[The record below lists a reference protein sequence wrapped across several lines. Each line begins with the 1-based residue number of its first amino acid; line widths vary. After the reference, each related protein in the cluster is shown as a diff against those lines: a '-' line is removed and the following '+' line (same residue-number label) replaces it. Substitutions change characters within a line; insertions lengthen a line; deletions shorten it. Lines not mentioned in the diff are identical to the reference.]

1 MLRIAQATTRR
12 CLGACL
18 VRWNSSVGPVEPPQT
33 ASGGLAPAFV
43 DPANA
48 RMDLSGPNPEIY
60 NRIVAELKERR
71 RKRITLADAA
81 WREQYQRQVR
91 LRAAERKPLKH
102 GFVAGAIATA
112 LREATISPQ
121 TAGAA
126 LGVGDVVALADDST
140 AFYLVVGVPAS
151 LDAPHYTFVN
161 KEGEVVFGRRD
172 CVRLRF
178 PRAIPADLDVFL
190 RTLVL
195 AETKWRNVAP
205 VGYPD
210 ANFTRLEAA
219 WPQED
224 QAGGATKG
232 TQGGGD
238 GGSATYKAAA
248 AGSATVGAN
257 DAAASGTAAVG
268 ASDAAASA
276 ASSGAPGAA
285 ADDDLII
292 SSAALQLLTNTNVV
306 TYQVTWYARSLY
318 SAPLRDLAIRTA
330 AGVQSVKR
338 RLEALHRLLQF
349 DPDGEPLDSPR
360 TVSIF
365 ELMQYLRHVELSDVE
380 LVERTVGGE
389 THAVRDRARE
399 LCRLAGVDGSA
410 MQGPRIDAYP
420 IATYLAVVLALRHQS
435 RLWNLNQQTPSNPP
449 LSVTVLPVA
458 NVAAMRR
465 VVLALKLGQLTTQF
479 AQCVVAT
486 GAERPPLYRDLV
498 KLIKDYIAGNFGCD
512 PEAETAVVL
521 VIRKVE
527 ELLPQGRPMGAG
539 PPPTFEYSKMRAYE
553 ILHHLGECA
562 GGWENPAAWLYALQ
576 LPGRGV
582 LHAADADERYF
593 EYLDAAA
600 PEPAEDPL
608 RSVRRDFAAPVYC
621 IDAETAHEIDDG
633 VLIEAADGVYTV
645 TVHVANPT
653 SYISPTLPLARIA
666 FDRGTTTYMP
676 EGATMMLPQF
686 MARMA
691 GLGVD
696 GRRTRTFYVQFEV
709 SRTAVEQ
716 YLATRDAALLSGIRK
731 TMASSASVGFGTV
744 SNFPQGYTYTRV
756 NEVLNS
762 KANAL
767 AYKLGAALDA
777 DATNLF
783 RLHDVA
789 TVLRDIRVTVGGAL
803 SIAGRN
809 SSIRVG
815 ASEPPGALELTL
827 PNGPTIAIGTTD
839 QGLQSKSQLL
849 VSECM
854 VGANALASSFA
865 KRHGIALIH
874 RTQDM
879 NLDALIAQEIR
890 DLMPQGQELDPESM
904 HKLLPFL
911 TSARL
916 ETQASTHQSL
926 GVEGYATV
934 TSPLRRFVDMVHHWK
949 FADFLLGSKLFSNLQ
964 LAYIGC
970 HLQSRELVNKQGQR
984 FAINFW
990 AGLFL
995 KHHCLNVEQ
1004 GKAEPIELKLLV
1016 QSKPKGGLAR
1026 VQLVNVAGISAD
1038 LMVTTELLQRLGA
1051 DLSIGTTIEGVFDFE
1066 KLDYIEHEIL
1076 LKLAQ

>member
-12 CLGACL
+12 CLGARL
-18 VRWNSSVGPVEPPQT
+18 RSS
-33 ASGGLAPAFV
+33 ASAVDLAAAGAAFV
-43 DPANA
+43 DPGNA

-60 NRIVAELKERR
+60 DRIVAELKERR

-81 WREQYQRQVR
+81 WREQYQRQVL
-91 LRAAERKPLKH
+91 LRAAKRKPLKH

-172 CVRLRF
+172 RVRLRF
-178 PRAIPADLDVFL
+178 PRAIPADLDGFL

-195 AETKWRNVAP
+195 EETKWSDVAP

-219 WPQED
+219 WPRD
-224 QAGGATKG
+224 GGGGAASG
-232 TQGGGD
+232 
-238 GGSATYKAAA
+238 AA
-248 AGSATVGAN
+248 SK
-257 DAAASGTAAVG
+257 DAASGTTSKDATSGTTSKDAASG
-268 ASDAAASA
+268 ATSNAAAASA
-276 ASSGAPGAA
+276 VSATAS
-285 ADDDLII
+285 DDLII
-292 SSAALQLLTNTNVV
+292 NSAALQLLTNTNVA

-349 DPDGEPLDSPR
+349 NCDGEPQDSPR

-365 ELMQYLRHVELSDVE
+365 ELMQYLRHVEPRDVE
-380 LVERTVGGE
+380 LIERTVGGAP
-389 THAVRDRARE
+389 HAVRDRARE

-458 NVAAMRR
+458 NVATMRR
-465 VVLALKLGQLTTQF
+465 VVLALKHGHLTTQF
-479 AQCVVAT
+479 AQCVVTT
-486 GAERPPLYRDLV
+486 GAERPPLYREVV
-498 KLIKDYIAGNFGCD
+498 KLIKDYIAGNFGSD

-527 ELLPQGRPMGAG
+527 ELLPEGRPMGAG
-539 PPPTFEYSKMRAYE
+539 PPPSFEYSKTRAYE
-553 ILHHLGECA
+553 MLHQLGECA

-600 PEPAEDPL
+600 PEPAQDPL
-608 RSVRRDFAAPVYC
+608 RSVRRDFTAPVYC

-653 SYISPTLPLARIA
+653 SYISPTLALARIA
-666 FDRGTTTYMP
+666 FNRGTTTYMP

-696 GRRTRTFYVQFEV
+696 GRPTRTFYVQFEV
-709 SRTAVEQ
+709 SRAAVEH
-716 YLATRDAALLSGIRK
+716 YLATGDPALLSGIRNS
-731 TMASSASVGFGTV
+731 MATSASVGFGTV

-767 AYKLGAALDA
+767 AYKLGSALDA

-789 TVLRDIRVTVGGAL
+789 TVLRNIRVTVGGAL

-815 ASEPPGALELTL
+815 ASGSPGAFELTL

-854 VGANALASSFA
+854 VGANTLASSFA

-949 FADFLLGSKLFSNLQ
+949 FADYLIESKLFSNLQ

-984 FAINFW
+984 FATNFW

-995 KHHCLNVEQ
+995 KQHCLNVEQ
-1004 GKAEPIELKLLV
+1004 GKAEPIELELLV

-1026 VQLVNVAGISAD
+1026 VQMVNVAGISAD
-1038 LMVTTELLQRLGA
+1038 LMVTAGLLERLGA
-1051 DLSIGTTIEGVFDFE
+1051 DLSIGTTIRGIFNFE

-1076 LKLAQ
+1076 LRLAQ